1 MHRTLITPWKP
12 SKAQLLAARNKFIP
26 DLAAKNLIVL
36 FAGINPGLY
45 TAAIGRHFGRP
56 GNRFWP
62 ALYDGG
68 FTPRLFS
75 PFESSLLLDLK
86 FGITNIVERPTA
98 RADELTDDELRA
110 GGQRLEAKV
119 KRWRPTVVAF
129 VGIHPYRVVS
139 GIKDAR
145 VGLQKPLF
153 GGSHAWVL
161 PNPSG
166 LNAHYLPAALAQL
179 FGDLR
184 LWAIAEHGRRQNRSK
199 GHRARLV
206 VPDIKRVGRV

>member
-1 MHRTLITPWKP
+1 MNRTSPTPWKP
-12 SKAQLLAARNKFIP
+12 TKAQLLVARNKLVP
-26 DLAAKNLIVL
+26 DLIAKNLIVL

-45 TAAIGRHFGRP
+45 TAAIGHHFGRP

-62 ALYDGG
+62 ALHGGG

-75 PFESSLLLDLK
+75 PFEESLLLDLK
-86 FGITNIVERPTA
+86 FGITSIVERATA
-98 RADELTDDELRA
+98 RAAELTDDELRA
-110 GGQRLEAKV
+110 GGQRLQAKV

-129 VGIHPYRVVS
+129 VGISAYRIVS

-145 VGLQKPLF
+145 VGLQYAPF

-166 LNAHYLPAALAQL
+166 LNAHYLPADLARL

-184 LWAIAEHGRRQNRSK
+184 LWAVAEHERRPGGR
-199 GHRARLV
+199 
-206 VPDIKRVGRV
+206 